1 VQSRQHCSRVNGN
14 DAGTI
19 SRNRELY
26 QAALELAPR
35 DRAGFLDNACPGDE
49 ALRLE
54 VEKLIVDHDQGG
66 NLLARP
72 ILEPQRECL

>member
-1 VQSRQHCSRVNGN
+1 
-14 DAGTI
+14 
-19 SRNRELY
+19 
-26 QAALELAPR
+26 LELAPR
-35 DRAGFLDNACPGDE
+35 DRAGFLDNACAGHQ

-54 VEKLIVDHDQGG
+54 VEKLIADHDQGW